1 VWRTVEA
8 VVTWVDELGV
18 MLSASRGDLGVFLGL
33 AALRHVENGPP
44 GLEFGVLSVRA
55 PFYALQ
61 LKVAATSVPL
71 GAVDAVTHRWW
82 SLRSGRCGVRRSPR
96 SQSAGCSARASAPA
110 GRRPWRPGTPQ
121 GGSESRR

>member
-1 VWRTVEA
+1 M
-8 VVTWVDELGV
+8 TWVDELGA

-71 GAVDAVTHRWW
+71 GAVAAVTHRW
-82 SLRSGRCGVRRSPR
+82 
-96 SQSAGCSARASAPA
+96 
-110 GRRPWRPGTPQ
+110 
-121 GGSESRR
+121 